1 MYQGELAHMVMEAE
15 KSHSPLTAKQK
26 SRKAS
31 RVIQSE
37 FEGLRTRGEND
48 VNPSQRAG
56 EDEIKCPSSS
66 SEAEGKE

>member
-1 MYQGELAHMVMEAE
+1 
-15 KSHSPLTAKQK
+15 
-26 SRKAS
+26 
-31 RVIQSE
+31 VIQSE